1 MERIAIL
8 ETKEPAIFVVPHVE
22 TTEPSPFSSAEID
35 FEIFQ
40 GIFVTRLPFFCVIT
54 NRRTLIHPE
63 IESRESEP

>member
-8 ETKEPAIFVVPHVE
+8 ETKEPAIFAEPHVE

-40 GIFVTRLPFFCVIT
+40 GIFVARGRFFALLLIEGRLFIPRL
-54 NRRTLIHPE
+54 N
-63 IESRESEP
+63 RESEP

>member
-40 GIFVTRLPFFCVIT
+40 GIFVARGRFFALLLIEGLLFIPRL
-54 NRRTLIHPE
+54 N
-63 IESRESEP
+63 RESEP